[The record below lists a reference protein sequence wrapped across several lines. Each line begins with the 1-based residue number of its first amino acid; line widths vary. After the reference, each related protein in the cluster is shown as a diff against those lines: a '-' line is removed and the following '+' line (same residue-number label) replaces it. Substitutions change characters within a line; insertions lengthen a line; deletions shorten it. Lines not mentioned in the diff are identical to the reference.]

1 MEYAPDLIADL
12 AQPLTRVF
20 QAGREGRLASSQTPM
35 TIADVETGWREL
47 LREIGAQTLSL
58 CRVLERAR
66 PWQNGRVR
74 AAARCTINGNVRR
87 KGSVRVER
95 SRMSGRRMRDV
106 TPVKSVRLGMTRLA
120 WCRAP

>member
-12 AQPLTRVF
+12 AQPVTRVF
-20 QAGREGRLASSQTPM
+20 QAAGERRLASSQTPM
-35 TIADVETGWREL
+35 TIADVETGLREL

-87 KGSVRVER
+87 KGSVCVEI

-106 TPVKSVRLGMTRLA
+106 TAAKGARLWMTRLA
-120 WCRAP
+120 